1 MADPREGV
9 TPDGLIVTGA
19 RRDRVPPAY
28 EPVLAYVLGRVPPE
42 VSVHVYGSVA
52 NGTAIEPTSDVDLL
66 TIGLLAAEASALGAE
81 ASAAF
86 AEVCRGVEIAAAS
99 EDDYL
104 GEGDEAYGNRVFLR
118 HYCAHLAGPDP
129 GAALPGLP
137 ADARAARGFNGDIE
151 RALRRWRA
159 ALGRDDPSD
168 LSRRIARKSLLALA
182 GLVSVHDRTW
192 TTDRFAAVARWSE
205 IEPARASE
213 LTRLRTLCDS
223 GGASADETEALLAA
237 GGVIESIAA
246 RFAAEIGLWQP

>member
-9 TPDGLIVTGA
+9 TPEGLIVTGA
-19 RRDRVPPAY
+19 RRDRVPAAY

-52 NGTAIEPTSDVDLL
+52 NGTATEPTSDVDLL
-66 TIGLLAAEASALGAE
+66 TIGLPATYASALGAE

-86 AEVCRGVEIAAAS
+86 DRVCRGVEIAAAS
-99 EDDYL
+99 SDDYA
-104 GEGDEAYGNRVFLR
+104 GDGDEAYGNRVFLR

-129 GAALPGLP
+129 GEALPGFP

-182 GLVSVHDRTW
+182 GLVSVHDGTW
-192 TTDRFAAVARWSE
+192 TTDRFAAAARWSE
-205 IEPARASE
+205 IEPTLAPE
-213 LTRLRTLCDS
+213 LARLRTLCDS
-223 GGASADETEALLAA
+223 GGASADETEAMLAG
-237 GGVIESIAA
+237 GGVIESIAT